1 MSGLVWFEASF
12 IDDLLC
18 SLSCLARM
26 PDVDSEDGRFD
37 SQNSRLV
44 SNGKEV
50 SVRLELGFPAQL
62 VDSDP
67 RDNTTITIC
76 DTRLCVGDRYTLA
89 LEFDSNPEPDTV
101 EWVVRSG
108 PYISHS

>member
-1 MSGLVWFEASF
+1 
-12 IDDLLC
+12 
-18 SLSCLARM
+18 M

-37 SQNSRLV
+37 SENSRLV

-76 DTRLCVGDRYTLA
+76 DTRLCVGDRYNLA

-101 EWVVRSG
+101 EWIIRSG
-108 PYISHS
+108 NYNIKVSNRLFPAGVTTDGPPWW